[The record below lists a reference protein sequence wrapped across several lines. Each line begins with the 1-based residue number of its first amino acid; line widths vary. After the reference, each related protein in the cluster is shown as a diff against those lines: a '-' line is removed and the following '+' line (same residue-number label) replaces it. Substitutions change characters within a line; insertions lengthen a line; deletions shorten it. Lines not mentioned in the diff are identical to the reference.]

1 VEPKG
6 VFEAVI
12 FDWDG
17 TLADTR
23 LAIVKSFQKAL
34 GEMKLKVSDEF
45 IERRIGIGADE
56 TFREILRASR
66 LEPDDTTVRHLIDEK
81 NRAEIDM
88 GNKVELFAGATKL
101 LESLHGKVKL
111 ALASMNSREIID
123 HLTKAK
129 KVDRFF
135 DVVLTADEVQ
145 HSKPN
150 PEIFLKTAFKLGV
163 KPEKCVVVEDSIFGV
178 RAAKAAKMDCV
189 AVLTGVYSRE
199 ELERANPD
207 LVAGSLKENKILSFI
222 LR

>member
-1 VEPKG
+1 MP
-6 VFEAVI
+6 EAVI

-34 GEMKLKVSDEF
+34 SDLKLEVSNEF

-56 TFREILRASR
+56 TFREILRASK
-66 LEPDDTTVRHLIDEK
+66 LEPDEKTVRHLIVEK
-81 NRAEIDM
+81 NRAEIELS
-88 GNKVELFAGATKL
+88 NKVKLFAGASEL
-101 LESLHGKVKL
+101 LEALRGKVKL
-111 ALASMNSREIID
+111 ALASMNSRIIID

-129 KVDRFF
+129 KVEGFF

-150 PEIFLKTAFKLGV
+150 PEIFLKSAFKLGV

-189 AVLTGVYSRE
+189 AVVTGVYSRE
-199 ELERANPD
+199 ELERADPD
-207 LVAGSLKENKILSFI
+207 LIAGSLKDNKILSFI

>member
-1 VEPKG
+1 M
-6 VFEAVI
+6 FEAVI

-23 LAIVKSFQKAL
+23 IAIVKSFQKAL
-34 GEMKLKVSDEF
+34 GELNLEVTDEF
-45 IERRIGIGADE
+45 IERRIGIGAEE
-56 TFREILRASR
+56 TFKEILRASK

-88 GNKVELFAGATKL
+88 SSEVELFAGATEL
-101 LESLHGKVKL
+101 LEFLRGKVKL
-111 ALASMNSREIID
+111 ALASMNSREVID
-123 HLTKAK
+123 SLMRAK
-129 KVDRFF
+129 KVDGFF

-145 HSKPN
+145 NSKPN
-150 PEIFLKTAFKLGV
+150 PEIFLKSAFKLRA

-199 ELERANPD
+199 ELEEANPD
-207 LVAGSLKENKILSFI
+207 VVVSSLKEKTKILSFV
-222 LR
+222 LH